1 MPSGHAGTITIVC
14 CLLYYYKY
22 INLYTCV
29 IIITIV
35 SLQRIID
42 IHYYKYY
49 LELSL
54 YKKSLWNLL
63 LVILFGFLLTL
74 TFLFKIEKDIQKP
87 IPDWVDKSMIPSI
100 NKKKNLNFFYKIEP
114 HYSNYLDILI
124 DKIKKTN
131 IKFDAIVGIK
141 TGGAIISDYISNK
154 LNLTNYKIKI
164 KKPYKYDHAIYKH
177 LNLHVLKKKVKYE
190 VEEGIN
196 DNLEGKNII
205 LIDEFVA
212 TGITIYYAIKYLEE
226 KKANIIKPY
235 CISHDNK
242 IHKDYDYYK
251 IDYVMNEGIAI
262 YPWGYDN

>member
-114 HYSNYLDILI
+114 HYSNYLQQNNILYINWIQLENYLDILI

-177 LNLHVLKKKVKYE
+177 LNLHVLKKKLNMKLKKE
-190 VEEGIN
+190 
-196 DNLEGKNII
+196 LMII
-205 LIDEFVA
+205 
-212 TGITIYYAIKYLEE
+212 
-226 KKANIIKPY
+226 
-235 CISHDNK
+235 
-242 IHKDYDYYK
+242 
-251 IDYVMNEGIAI
+251 
-262 YPWGYDN
+262 

>member
-74 TFLFKIEKDIQKP
+74 TFLFKIEKDLQKP
-87 IPDWVDKSMIPSI
+87 IPEWVDKSIPSI
-100 NKKKNLNFFYKIEP
+100 NKKKN
-114 HYSNYLDILI
+114 
-124 DKIKKTN
+124 
-131 IKFDAIVGIK
+131 
-141 TGGAIISDYISNK
+141 
-154 LNLTNYKIKI
+154 
-164 KKPYKYDHAIYKH
+164 
-177 LNLHVLKKKVKYE
+177 
-190 VEEGIN
+190 
-196 DNLEGKNII
+196 
-205 LIDEFVA
+205 
-212 TGITIYYAIKYLEE
+212 
-226 KKANIIKPY
+226 
-235 CISHDNK
+235 
-242 IHKDYDYYK
+242 
-251 IDYVMNEGIAI
+251 
-262 YPWGYDN
+262 